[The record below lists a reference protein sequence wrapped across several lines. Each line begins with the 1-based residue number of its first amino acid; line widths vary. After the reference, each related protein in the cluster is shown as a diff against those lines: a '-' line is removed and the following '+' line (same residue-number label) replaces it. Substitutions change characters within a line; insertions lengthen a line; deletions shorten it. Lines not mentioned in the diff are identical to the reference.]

1 MEGIKPNTNLPK
13 VCCFASW
20 YKLLVCFFSILF
32 FLQLIISCSGSQVQ
46 KTQAKG
52 VYHRVK
58 KGENAWSIARAYNI
72 KLQDLAEINNIE
84 DPALIKEDAIIFI
97 PDANQV
103 IDDVM
108 THAKSMDA
116 PVNVPLKA
124 DSSDNVKKSIEK
136 NNSSKEEK
144 KATGLRPAPDKKT
157 VPPLVTPPVTIEKQ
171 PPTKVL
177 PREESVSKEAIP
189 AQKGT
194 DEKIESRPKAKL
206 PLEEKEKIQREEGRF
221 IWPVRGSVK
230 TRFGIQPNK
239 TYHNWIKIVSVAGM
253 PVKGAASGTVIFSS
267 ALKDYG
273 ETIIIR
279 HEKEFATVYTHLNK
293 RYVKIDQN
301 VKKGETIAGV
311 GQKDK
316 AGNAYIN
323 FEIRLRGKARNPLF
337 FLP

>member
-1 MEGIKPNTNLPK
+1 MEGMKPNTNLSK
-13 VCCFASW
+13 ACCFASF
-20 YKLLVCFFSILF
+20 YKLLVCFFCILF

-46 KTQAKG
+46 KTQLKG

-58 KGENAWSIARAYNI
+58 KGETAWSIAHAYNI

-84 DPALIKEDAIIFI
+84 DPALIKEDTIIFI
-97 PDANQV
+97 PDAKQI

-108 THAKSMDA
+108 THAKNIDTQASA
-116 PVNVPLKA
+116 PALE
-124 DSSDNVKKSIEK
+124 DSSDSVKKSIE

-144 KATGLRPAPDKKT
+144 KATGLHPAPDKKT
-157 VPPLVTPPVTIEKQ
+157 VSLPVTTEKQ
-171 PPTKVL
+171 PPTKAL

-194 DEKIESRPKAKL
+194 DGKIESRPKAKL
-206 PLEEKEKIQREEGRF
+206 PVEEKEKIQREEGRF
-221 IWPVRGSVK
+221 VWPVRGSVK
-230 TRFGIQPNK
+230 TRFGIQPNR
-239 TYHNWIKIVSVAGM
+239 TYHNWIKIVSVAGT
-253 PVKGAASGTVIFSS
+253 PVKAAASGTVIFSS

-279 HEKEFATVYTHLNK
+279 HEKEFATVYTHLKK

-316 AGNAYIN
+316 AGNDYIN
-323 FEIRLRGKARNPLF
+323 FEIRSRGKARNPLF

>member
-13 VCCFASW
+13 VCFFSSW
-20 YKLLVCFFSILF
+20 YKILVCFFCILF
-32 FLQLIISCSGSQVQ
+32 FLQLNISCSGSQVQ

-52 VYHRVK
+52 IYHRVK
-58 KGENAWSIARAYNI
+58 KGETAWSIARAYNI

-84 DPALIKEDAIIFI
+84 DPALIKEDIIIFI
-97 PDANQV
+97 PDASQV

-108 THAKSMDA
+108 THAKGKGMDVPVSA
-116 PVNVPLKA
+116 PIKT
-124 DSSDNVKKSIEK
+124 DSSASVKKPIE
-136 NNSSKEEK
+136 NNTPKEEK
-144 KATGLRPAPDKKT
+144 I
-157 VPPLVTPPVTIEKQ
+157 V
-171 PPTKVL
+171 
-177 PREESVSKEAIP
+177 
-189 AQKGT
+189 
-194 DEKIESRPKAKL
+194 SRPKAKL
-206 PLEEKEKIQREEGRF
+206 PVEEKEKIQREEGRF

-279 HEKEFATVYTHLNK
+279 HEKEFATVYTHLNQ

-301 VKKGETIAGV
+301 VKKGETIASV